1 VVSGRDS
8 GGLGGGIVVSG
19 RDSGGL
25 RGGIVASGRDS
36 NGAGRGIEGFGRVV
50 AIARLLGGTLG
61 SNCCKA
67 FRLVLC
73 FSYEIRQGAQVAL
86 SLLPRPAE
94 ASLKKEESGRF
105 WKQEEQYLASITDV
119 FTGVFTDVFTDGKSD
134 ANASGRNASVRARNA
149 SVGAS
154 IDQVM

>member
-1 VVSGRDS
+1 MGTRIGASGRDS
-8 GGLGGGIVVSG
+8 GGLGGGIVV
-19 RDSGGL
+19 
-25 RGGIVASGRDS
+25 SGRDS

-50 AIARLLGGTLG
+50 AVARLLGGTLG

-73 FSYEIRQGAQVAL
+73 FSCEIRQRAQVAL
-86 SLLPRPAE
+86 SLLPGPAE

-119 FTGVFTDVFTDGKSD
+119 FTDGKSD
-134 ANASGRNASVRARNA
+134 ANASGRNASVRA
-149 SVGAS
+149 ST
-154 IDQVM
+154 DLVM